1 MCWILDP
8 TNPISIHLKTPIL
21 RLAKDLEYIKLIHL
35 SDKSRL
41 VETSMFDLF
50 TIYIKRNDPFTVFD
64 RVSHYGNHKIER
76 GEQSLWIQM
85 WSKYY
90 QKEI

>member
-1 MCWILDP
+1 M
-8 TNPISIHLKTPIL
+8 
-21 RLAKDLEYIKLIHL
+21 
-35 SDKSRL
+35 
-41 VETSMFDLF
+41 
-50 TIYIKRNDPFTVFD
+50 DPFAVFD